1 MLSEPMVPPPR
12 LFFRTLLTG
21 KSAGRRHGFAVRPR
35 RYTVT
40 KAPSGSSTSLE
51 TIAGLFHPPE
61 QIKAIDQLGAGNVN
75 DTFLVTLE
83 PTAPRQAFV
92 MQRLNTDV
100 FESPELVMRNLL
112 RLGDHVERRLAEEP
126 PELSGRR
133 WEIPRVLPT
142 LDADGHWVEHEG
154 EFWRS
159 ISYIGAATT
168 TDVIKDEAHAWELG
182 YGLGMFH
189 HLISD
194 LPTEELAD
202 TLENFHIAPAYLAE
216 LDAVIGRTAPI
227 TDARVKEALAF
238 VDARREGLDVLEQ
251 ACARGELKRR
261 PIHGDPKINNVMI
274 DDRTGHAVG
283 LIDLD
288 TVKPGLLHYD
298 IGDCLRSCCN
308 RLGEETATPEHVV
321 FDLGLCRSIL
331 EGYLKVGRSFLSDD
345 DVRHL
350 PACIRLIP
358 LELGLRFLSDHLSG
372 DCYFKTERA
381 GHNLDRAMV
390 QFALTH
396 SIELQWDELVSLIE
410 SLRGVS

>member
-1 MLSEPMVPPPR
+1 
-12 LFFRTLLTG
+12 
-21 KSAGRRHGFAVRPR
+21 
-35 RYTVT
+35 
-40 KAPSGSSTSLE
+40 
-51 TIAGLFHPPE
+51 
-61 QIKAIDQLGAGNVN
+61 
-75 DTFLVTLE
+75 
-83 PTAPRQAFV
+83 
-92 MQRLNTDV
+92 
-100 FESPELVMRNLL
+100 
-112 RLGDHVERRLAEEP
+112 
-126 PELSGRR
+126 
-133 WEIPRVLPT
+133 
-142 LDADGHWVEHEG
+142 
-154 EFWRS
+154 
-159 ISYIGAATT
+159 
-168 TDVIKDEAHAWELG
+168 
-182 YGLGMFH
+182 MFH

-216 LDAVIGRTAPI
+216 LDAVIRRTAPI
-227 TDARVKEALAF
+227 TDARVNEALAF

-308 RLGEETATPEHVV
+308 RLGEETATPEQVV

-372 DCYFKTERA
+372 DTYFKTERA
-381 GHNLDRAMV
+381 GHNLDRAWV
-390 QFALTH
+390 QFALTR
-396 SIELQWDELVSLIE
+396 SIERQWDELVSLIE
-410 SLRGVS
+410 SLHGVN

>member
-1 MLSEPMVPPPR
+1 
-12 LFFRTLLTG
+12 
-21 KSAGRRHGFAVRPR
+21 
-35 RYTVT
+35 
-40 KAPSGSSTSLE
+40 
-51 TIAGLFHPPE
+51 
-61 QIKAIDQLGAGNVN
+61 
-75 DTFLVTLE
+75 
-83 PTAPRQAFV
+83 
-92 MQRLNTDV
+92 
-100 FESPELVMRNLL
+100 
-112 RLGDHVERRLAEEP
+112 
-126 PELSGRR
+126 
-133 WEIPRVLPT
+133 
-142 LDADGHWVEHEG
+142 
-154 EFWRS
+154 
-159 ISYIGAATT
+159 
-168 TDVIKDEAHAWELG
+168 
-182 YGLGMFH
+182 
-189 HLISD
+189 
-194 LPTEELAD
+194 
-202 TLENFHIAPAYLAE
+202 
-216 LDAVIGRTAPI
+216 
-227 TDARVKEALAF
+227 VKEALAF

-251 ACARGELKRR
+251 ACAKGELKRR